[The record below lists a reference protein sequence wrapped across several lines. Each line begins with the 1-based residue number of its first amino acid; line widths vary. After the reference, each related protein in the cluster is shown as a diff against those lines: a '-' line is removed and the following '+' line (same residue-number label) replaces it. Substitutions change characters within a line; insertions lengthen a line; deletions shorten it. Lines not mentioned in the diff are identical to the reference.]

1 MWLYVLIVATPRTGV
16 VGADI
21 HSEPGVSRNIRILRC
36 FPGPTHVVP
45 ELLGHTADC
54 CCLACEAAHDGPR
67 RAYLASSAW
76 ERSTAATRAALT
88 LEPVDFLGYRRRYRL
103 FIKPGVIG
111 QTPPRPQRSHDPARP
126 SLALRRHPLTQ
137 NPAPRP
143 VPTLSA
149 SSSSCSRSSVTT
161 FYLLV
166 HNRGRQPPL
175 SIRYRVHP

>member
-21 HSEPGVSRNIRILRC
+21 HSEPGVSRKIRILRC
-36 FPGPTHVVP
+36 FSGPTHVVT
-45 ELLGHTADC
+45 ELLGHTADS
-54 CCLACEAAHDGPR
+54 CCLACEARDGPR

-76 ERSTAATRAALT
+76 ERSTAL
-88 LEPVDFLGYRRRYRL
+88 PSYKRRYRL

-111 QTPPRPQRSHDPARP
+111 QTPPRPQRPQDPARP
-126 SLALRRHPLTQ
+126 WAAVRRQPLTP
-137 NPAPRP
+137 NPVRRP
-143 VPTLSA
+143 APTLSA
-149 SSSSCSRSSVTT
+149 SSCSRSSVTT

-175 SIRYRVHP
+175 SRRYRVHP